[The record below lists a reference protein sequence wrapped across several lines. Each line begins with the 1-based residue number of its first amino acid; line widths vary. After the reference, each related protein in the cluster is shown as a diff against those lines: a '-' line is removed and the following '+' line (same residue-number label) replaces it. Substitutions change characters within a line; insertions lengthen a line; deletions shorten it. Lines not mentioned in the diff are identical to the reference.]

1 MKAVVQRVLHSKVT
15 VDGELIGEI
24 GSGLLVLL
32 GIGNDDHSGDA
43 VYLAEKI
50 VNLRIFS
57 DPNGKMN
64 CSALELGLPLLA
76 VSQFT
81 LYGDCRKGRRPN
93 FSGAAAPEIAEKH
106 YETFCEAVAKLGVKI
121 ARGRFRSHMIVEI
134 SNDGPVTVL
143 VDSLRTCED
152 NLRGR

>member
-1 MKAVVQRVLHSKVT
+1 MKAVVQRVLHGKVT

-24 GSGLLVLL
+24 GPGLLVLL
-32 GIGNDDHSGDA
+32 GVGKDDQSGDA

-50 VNLRIFS
+50 VNLRIFN

-81 LYGDCRKGRRPN
+81 LYGDCRKGRRPD
-93 FSGAAAPEIAEKH
+93 FTGAAAPEIAEKH
-106 YETFCEAVAKLGVKI
+106 YETFCEAIAKLGIKVAK
-121 ARGRFRSHMIVEI
+121 GRFRSHMLVETT
-134 SNDGPVTVL
+134 NDGPVTIL
-143 VDSLRTCED
+143 LNSLGTC
-152 NLRGR
+152 